1 LHGVGIDSIKEE
13 EKMYGAN
20 ESKDIVAEPFRVSI
34 EEEVAEQA
42 RRAKEAKRAARRFSK
57 EKEASK
63 NGLWE

>member
-1 LHGVGIDSIKEE
+1 VGIGSIKEE

-20 ESKDIVAEPFRVSI
+20 EPKDIVAEPFRVSV

-42 RRAKEAKRAARRFSK
+42 RRARDAKRVANRYAK